1 MCNPT
6 TRDHITN
13 ACRRFRKLIGY
24 VPQDDI
30 IMPELTVRENIWHAA
45 RIRLPRQWT
54 DAECN
59 TYVDTL
65 IACLGLSH
73 VQNNIVGDQIHS
85 AVSGGQRKRVNIGIE
100 LAAAP
105 MALFLDEP
113 TSGLDAT
120 AALSVMRLL
129 KMISQLGVT
138 IVCII
143 HQPRLEILESLD
155 GIHLLTQGSQVYHGK
170 VSGVVKYFSSMG
182 FNISDRFNVADAILD
197 IISGR
202 STANTKS
209 GSRVEINDLAQYW
222 RSNKCT
228 TQDDLRAD
236 VSPELLENLEALSK
250 SAASRGAPWHKQVRL
265 CFVRGMK
272 QQFYRHTSFI
282 LEISVGSIAGLLI
295 GLSLYQLHGRHF
307 QGIYVSPF
315 ELLSSSVSYTLVP
328 LIGLLCSL
336 AIGTD
341 VLETSKTNE
350 EEC

>member
-1 MCNPT
+1 
-6 TRDHITN
+6 
-13 ACRRFRKLIGY
+13 
-24 VPQDDI
+24 
-30 IMPELTVRENIWHAA
+30 MPELTVRENIMHAA
-45 RIRLPRQWT
+45 RIRLPSRWA

-59 TYVDTL
+59 EYVDTL

-85 AVSGGQRKRVNIGIE
+85 AVSGGQRKRVSIGIE

-143 HQPRLEILESLD
+143 HQPRIEILESLD
-155 GIHLLTQGSQVYHGK
+155 GIHLLSRGRQVYHGK
-170 VSGVVKYFSSMG
+170 ASGVANYFDSMG
-182 FNISDRFNVADAILD
+182 FSVSGRSNIGDAVLD

-202 STANTKS
+202 STTHSKS
-209 GSRVEINDLAQYW
+209 GPQVDINDLAQYW
-222 RSNKCT
+222 RSNNSMT
-228 TQDDLRAD
+228 VNNFQAD
-236 VSPELLENLEALSK
+236 VSPELLAELRALSK
-250 SAASRGAPWHKQVRL
+250 SASSRGAFWHKQVQL

-272 QQFYRHTSFI
+272 KQWYRQTRFV

-295 GLSLYQLHGRHF
+295 GLSLYELDGRHF

-315 ELLSSSVSYTLVP
+315 ELLSSAVSYTLVP
-328 LIGLLCSL
+328 LIGMLCSL
-336 AIGTD
+336 AIGIYILRANNPVKKIANCFDRSRPRCSCSRREDIWRREHVFMAPT
-341 VLETSKTNE
+341 
-350 EEC
+350 